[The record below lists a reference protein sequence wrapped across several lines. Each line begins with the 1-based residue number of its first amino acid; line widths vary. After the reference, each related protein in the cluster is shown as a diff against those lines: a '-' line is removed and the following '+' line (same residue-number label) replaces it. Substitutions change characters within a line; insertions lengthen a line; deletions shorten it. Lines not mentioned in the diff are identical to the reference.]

1 MGFTA
6 AQMAQVSLVSQIG
19 GMASSGIGAFYGAKS
34 QQAALAG
41 QAGILDAN
49 ASLAKTQAKMA
60 EAAAYYALDQGQKRV
75 GAVTM
80 KYGQVKGAQRARLA
94 ANGVDLGDGSA
105 AELQASADLMKEVD
119 ALTISADATRE
130 SLRYKAQ
137 GIAAESQATAYGA
150 EATMRRGAGEGI
162 SPFGALASTIVGSA
176 GTVASSWY
184 EMDKKGLL
192 KGSMFQLSKG

>member
-1 MGFTA
+1 MGITA

-49 ASLAKTQAKMA
+49 ASLARTQAKMA

-94 ANGVDLGDGSA
+94 ANGVNLGDGSA

-137 GIAAESQATAYGA
+137 GIAAESQATYGA